1 LAQFN
6 IQRRRT
12 GIAGFYFAIQRS
24 GKGESRYCR
33 KIEWTWELLNRESGE
48 KKVIVFNHGG
58 HGHLDLAAC
67 DAFLSD
73 KLTDYEYPDEKVR
86 NLWLRLG

>member
-1 LAQFN
+1 M
-6 IQRRRT
+6 
-12 GIAGFYFAIQRS
+12 
-24 GKGESRYCR
+24 
-33 KIEWTWELLNRESGE
+33 LNRESGE